1 MPSPQFT
8 VYESNRASRNPDA
21 SIEQGGSSDQLH
33 TGGNSQ
39 TISLGA
45 KLFEHYVLRNLVD
58 RMRALISING
68 RRSLAAVLYADV
80 ADYSRLMQE
89 DEQGTHDLLIR
100 SLDFVAHCVR
110 KDQGKIAH
118 YAGDAVMADFRDAS
132 SALHCAVCIQQ
143 GIEQCNADLAPA
155 KCIRFRIGI
164 NLGEIIHDRGDI
176 YGNAVNVA
184 ARLEGLA
191 IPGGICITDAVRVS
205 VSNELEL
212 EYVPLGDLTV
222 KNISEPIRAYHVA
235 GSGLQ
240 AASPPL
246 NLNQGA

>member
-1 MPSPQFT
+1 M
-8 VYESNRASRNPDA
+8 
-21 SIEQGGSSDQLH
+21 SI
-33 TGGNSQ
+33 
-39 TISLGA
+39 
-45 KLFEHYVLRNLVD
+45 KVVD
-58 RMRALISING
+58 RLRALISIKG

-110 KDQGKIAH
+110 KDHGKIAH

-132 SALHCAVCIQQ
+132 SALHGAVCIQQ
-143 GIEQCNADLAPA
+143 GIEQCNADLPPTN
-155 KCIRFRIGI
+155 CIRFRIGI

-205 VSNELEL
+205 ASNELEL

-235 GSGLQ
+235 GTGLLT
-240 AASPPL
+240 ASPTRTVEP
-246 NLNQGA
+246 GE

>member
-1 MPSPQFT
+1 MPSPRFT
-8 VYESNRASRNPDA
+8 VYESNRTIHSPDA
-21 SIEQGGSSDQLH
+21 PVEQEVSSDQSL
-33 TGGNSQ
+33 TGDTPQNV
-39 TISLGA
+39 SLGA
-45 KLFEHYVLRNLVD
+45 KLFEHYVLRNVVD
-58 RMRALISING
+58 RLRALISINS
-68 RRSLAAVLYADV
+68 RRSLAAVMYADV

-110 KDQGKIAH
+110 KEHGKIAH

-143 GIEQCNADLAPA
+143 GIEQCNADLPPEN
-155 KCIRFRIGI
+155 CIRFRIGI

-191 IPGGICITDAVRVS
+191 IPGGICITDAVRIS
-205 VSNELEL
+205 VGNQPALD
-212 EYVPLGDLTV
+212 YVPLGDLTV
-222 KNISEPIRAYHVA
+222 KNISEPLRAYHVA

-246 NLNQGA
+246 NLDQGA